1 MDDTAKTAVEAQTA
15 RAIAEGP
22 YEDFREAYRER
33 LRWLKEAR
41 PAAFTEARAA
51 YDALVE
57 NIARGSNPVEQW
69 LKYGKQLG
77 ELSGR
82 GKIVGI
88 DASGRSGQATAD
100 GTTLILHLPDDISV
114 PALPLAVPRNVSD
127 PQKATFDLLVRRKLA
142 LD

>member
-1 MDDTAKTAVEAQTA
+1 MDDTVKTQVEARTT
-15 RAIAEGP
+15 RAITDGP
-22 YEDFREAYRER
+22 YQDFREAYRER

-57 NIARGSNPVEQW
+57 NIARGGNPVEQW
-69 LKYGKQLG
+69 LMYGKQLG

-82 GKIVGI
+82 GQIVGI
-88 DASGRSGQATAD
+88 DASGRSVQATSD
-100 GTTLILHLPDDISV
+100 GSTVILHLPDDISV
-114 PALPLAVPRNVSD
+114 PALPLAVPRHISEH
-127 PQKATFDLLVRRKLA
+127 QKSTIDLLVRRKLS